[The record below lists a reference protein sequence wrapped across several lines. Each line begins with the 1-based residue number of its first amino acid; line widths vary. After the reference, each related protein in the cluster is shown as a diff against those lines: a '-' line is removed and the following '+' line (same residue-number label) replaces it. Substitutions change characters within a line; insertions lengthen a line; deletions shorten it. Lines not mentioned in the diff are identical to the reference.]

1 MGVFVNPDNGAF
13 QVALD
18 SKIYVDKTG
27 LLKYVNSVLGT
38 TNAYICNSRPRR
50 FGKSITANMLTAYY
64 SRGCDSTQMFAGL
77 EISRDPNFEKY
88 LNKYDVIHWD
98 VQWCIEPAGGAEQVV
113 SYLRNCG
120 NIIRMPARN
129 RRIHFRRYCRR
140 SIIQPG
146 RSLLSLLMSGMC

>member
-113 SYLRNCG
+113 SYLTERTIEELREYYPDACPKQTN
-120 NIIRMPARN
+120 
-129 RRIHFRRYCRR
+129 
-140 SIIQPG
+140 
-146 RSLLSLLMSGMC
+146 